1 MPKIVVQDYQADGY
15 DVADGNGNNRAE
27 HEAANQ
33 KKLEAW

>member
-15 DVADGNGNNRAE
+15 VADDQGNNRAE